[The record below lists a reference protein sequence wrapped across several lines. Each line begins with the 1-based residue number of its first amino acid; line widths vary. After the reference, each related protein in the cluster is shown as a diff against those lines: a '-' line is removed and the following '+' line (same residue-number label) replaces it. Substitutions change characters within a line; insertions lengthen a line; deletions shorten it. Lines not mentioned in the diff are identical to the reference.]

1 MSEVIDWLLMLLV
14 MYVKIVAILDPFAA
28 VPVFITLTE
37 GFEER
42 KKREIVWK
50 AFAAM
55 SIMVVI
61 FAVSGIWILNFFGIS
76 LASLRV
82 GGGAILLVLSFDI
95 LGEAPRSKKLDP
107 EEIAVMPVAT
117 PLLVGPGTMT
127 TIILLVTE
135 HSTIDGYLAVI
146 TASLLAVATSALML
160 RYSSLIVAKLSRSFV
175 RGLGRFMS
183 IIIAAMA
190 FEMIKNGVVEWIQ
203 MLR

>member
-1 MSEVIDWLLMLLV
+1 
-14 MYVKIVAILDPFAA
+14 MYVKILAILDPFAA

-37 GFEER
+37 GFDSR
-42 KKREIVWK
+42 RRDEIVWK
-50 AFAAM
+50 AFIAM
-55 SIMVVI
+55 CVMVVV
-61 FAVSGIWILNFFGIS
+61 FALFGIWILRFFGIS

-82 GGGAILLVLSFDI
+82 GGGAILLILAFDV

-135 HSTIDGYLAVI
+135 NDTLEGYVAVL
-146 TASLLAVATSALML
+146 TASLLGVATAALML
-160 RYSSLIVAKLSRSFV
+160 KYSTSLVSKLSKSFV

-190 FEMIKNGVVEWIQ
+190 FEMIKNGVAEWVAT
-203 MLR
+203 LR

>member
-1 MSEVIDWLLMLLV
+1 MWDWALSVLV
-14 MYVKIVAILDPFAA
+14 MYVKILAILDPFAV

-37 GFEER
+37 GFEAR
-42 KKREIVWK
+42 RRDEIVWK
-50 AFAAM
+50 AFIAM
-55 SIMVVI
+55 CVMVFT
-61 FAVSGIWILNFFGIS
+61 FASFGIWILNFFGIS

-82 GGGAILLVLSFDI
+82 GGGAILLVLAFDV

-135 HSTIDGYLAVI
+135 NNTLEGYVAVL
-146 TASLLAVATSALML
+146 TAALLAVTTAALML
-160 RYSSLIVAKLSRSFV
+160 KYSTYIVSKLSKSFV

-190 FEMIKNGVVEWIQ
+190 FEMMKNGVAEWINT
-203 MLR
+203 LK

>member
-1 MSEVIDWLLMLLV
+1 MWEWVVSMLV

-37 GFEER
+37 GFDQ
-42 KKREIVWK
+42 KKKDEIVWK
-50 AFAAM
+50 AFIAM
-55 SIMVVI
+55 CVMVFV
-61 FAVSGIWILNFFGIS
+61 FALFGVWILNIFGIS

-82 GGGAILLVLSFDI
+82 GGGAILLVLAFDM

-135 HSTIDGYLAVI
+135 NNTMEGYAAVL
-146 TASLLAVATSALML
+146 TASLLAVTTAALML
-160 RYSSLIVAKLSRSFV
+160 KYSTHIVSKLSKSFV

-183 IIIAAMA
+183 IIIAATA
-190 FEMIKNGVVEWIQ
+190 FEMIKNGVTEWLTI
-203 MLR
+203 LK

>member
-1 MSEVIDWLLMLLV
+1 VWEWVFTTLV
-14 MYVKIVAILDPFAA
+14 MYVKILAILDPFAA

-37 GFEER
+37 GFDPRR
-42 KKREIVWK
+42 KDEIVRK
-50 AFAAM
+50 AFIAM
-55 SIMVVI
+55 CVMV
-61 FAVSGIWILNFFGIS
+61 AVFTLFGIWILNFFGIS

-82 GGGAILLVLSFDI
+82 GGGAILLVLAFDV

-135 HSTIDGYLAVI
+135 NNTLEGYVAVL
-146 TASLLAVATSALML
+146 TASLLAVTTAALML
-160 RYSSLIVAKLSRSFV
+160 KYSSHMVSKLSKSFV

-190 FEMIKNGVVEWIQ
+190 FEMIKNGIMEW
-203 MLR
+203 MSVLG

>member
-1 MSEVIDWLLMLLV
+1 
-14 MYVKIVAILDPFAA
+14 MYVKILAILDPFAA

-37 GFEER
+37 GFDPTR
-42 KKREIVWK
+42 KDEIVRK
-50 AFAAM
+50 AFVAM
-55 SIMVVI
+55 CVMVSV
-61 FAVSGIWILNFFGIS
+61 FTLFGIWILNFFGIS

-82 GGGAILLVLSFDI
+82 GGGAILLVLAFDV

-135 HSTIDGYLAVI
+135 NNTMEGYVAVLAASLLAVI
-146 TASLLAVATSALML
+146 TAALML
-160 RYSSLIVAKLSRSFV
+160 KYSSYMVSKLSKSFV

-190 FEMIKNGVVEWIQ
+190 FEMIKNGIMEW
-203 MLR
+203 LSALS

>member
-1 MSEVIDWLLMLLV
+1 MLDWIFMMFV
-14 MYVKIVAILDPFAA
+14 MYVKIIAILDPFAA

-37 GFEER
+37 GFDSR
-42 KKREIVWK
+42 KKDEIVWK
-50 AFAAM
+50 AFIAM
-55 SIMVVI
+55 CIMV
-61 FAVSGIWILNFFGIS
+61 AVFTFFGIWILNFFGIS
-76 LASLRV
+76 TASLRV
-82 GGGAILLVLSFDI
+82 GGGAILLVLAFDV

-135 HSTIDGYLAVI
+135 NNTPEGHLAILTASLLAVI
-146 TASLLAVATSALML
+146 TASLML
-160 RYSSLIVAKLSRSFV
+160 KYSTTLVSKLSKSFV

-190 FEMIKNGVVEWIQ
+190 FEMIKNGVMEWIAT
-203 MLR
+203 LT

>member
-1 MSEVIDWLLMLLV
+1 MGWVFSVLV
-14 MYVKIVAILDPFAA
+14 MYVKILAILDPFAA

-37 GFEER
+37 GFDSR
-42 KKREIVWK
+42 RRDEIVWK
-50 AFAAM
+50 AFIAM
-55 SIMVVI
+55 CVMVVV
-61 FAVSGIWILNFFGIS
+61 FALFGIWILRFFGIS

-82 GGGAILLVLSFDI
+82 GGGAILLILAFDV

-135 HSTIDGYLAVI
+135 NDTLEGYVAVL
-146 TASLLAVATSALML
+146 TASLLGVATAALML
-160 RYSSLIVAKLSRSFV
+160 KYSTSLVSKLSKSFV

-190 FEMIKNGVVEWIQ
+190 FEMIKNGVAEWVAT
-203 MLR
+203 LR

>member
-1 MSEVIDWLLMLLV
+1 LGWVFSVLV
-14 MYVKIVAILDPFAA
+14 MYVKILAILDPFAA

-37 GFEER
+37 GFDSR
-42 KKREIVWK
+42 RRDEIVWK
-50 AFAAM
+50 AFIAM
-55 SIMVVI
+55 CVMVVV
-61 FAVSGIWILNFFGIS
+61 FALFGIWILRFFGIS

-82 GGGAILLVLSFDI
+82 GGGAILLILAFDV

-135 HSTIDGYLAVI
+135 NDTLEGYVAVL
-146 TASLLAVATSALML
+146 TASLLGVATAALML
-160 RYSSLIVAKLSRSFV
+160 KYSTSLVSKLSKSFV

-190 FEMIKNGVVEWIQ
+190 FEMIKNGVAEWVAT
-203 MLR
+203 LR